1 MFKGANRLLTMR
13 WDDNRLRMGQI
24 IGMQIAEGLAIGC
37 GIRKKEI
44 RHLVRRAV
52 FNNRPF
58 EPRGIR
64 YKEEEFVV
72 VITRE
77 DSHLPKG
84 MTGEFHTDHGF
95 IAKQVVAGVERR
107 IFGG

>member
-1 MFKGANRLLTMR
+1 MFKGANRLFTMG
-13 WDDNRLRMGQI
+13 WDDNRFRMGQI
-24 IGMQIAEGLAIGC
+24 IGMQIAQCLAIGC
-37 GIRKKEI
+37 GIGKKEI

-64 YKEEEFVV
+64 YEEEEFIV
-72 VITRE
+72 VISRE

-84 MTGEFHTDHGF
+84 MTGEFHADYGF
-95 IAKQVVAGVERR
+95 IAKQVIAGVEWR